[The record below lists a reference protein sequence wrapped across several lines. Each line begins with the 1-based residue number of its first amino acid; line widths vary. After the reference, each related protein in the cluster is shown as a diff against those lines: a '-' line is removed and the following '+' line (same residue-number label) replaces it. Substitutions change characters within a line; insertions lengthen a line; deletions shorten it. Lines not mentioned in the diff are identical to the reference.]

1 MNEKR
6 KINNASY
13 KVFKTLLK
21 LFNENL
27 TMDELIERSNA
38 EGDCEFTNFVI
49 SKYINTCKSCALDIQ
64 KMGGKYSLVNFP
76 FGSKYTKDETK
87 LLSDIAEVANAL
99 WDEDEEQ
106 QKILKSLVLK
116 LHVPYF
122 KSSNGLKSSE
132 NYWLIR
138 LFEKACALKTDLIF
152 TFPDESTKKYSP
164 LGIRISNE
172 KILFE
177 VKSESGKE
185 LINPSN
191 IIDMEP
197 VDKKIRKSRLIE
209 ENVEFLLKGKLAKR
223 YQPREN
229 EIISLIKRNG
239 DIVVT
244 NKYEDKETL
253 LRRLMRY
260 DTSCKLLSP
269 KNYVDDFK
277 KMINDT
283 LKNYQ

>member
-1 MNEKR
+1 MNKKG

-13 KVFKTLLK
+13 KVLKTLLR
-21 LFNENL
+21 LFSENL
-27 TMDELIERSNA
+27 TMDELIAKSNA
-38 EGDCEFTNFVI
+38 EGDCEYTNFVI
-49 SKYINTCKSCALDIQ
+49 SKYINTCKCCALDIQ
-64 KMGGKYSLVNFP
+64 KMGGRYSLVNFP
-76 FGSKYTKDETK
+76 FGSKYTSDETK
-87 LLSDIAEVANAL
+87 LLCDIADIADAL
-99 WDEDEEQ
+99 FDENDEER
-106 QKILKSLVLK
+106 KILDDLFTK

-138 LFEKACALKTDLIF
+138 LFEKACALKTDVIF
-152 TFPDESTKKYSP
+152 TFLDGRQQKYTP
-164 LGIRISNE
+164 LDIKIRNE

-177 VKSESGKE
+177 VKTGDEA
-185 LINPSN
+185 LFVNPSG
-191 IIDMEP
+191 IIDLEP

-229 EIISLIKRNG
+229 EVISLIKRNG

-244 NKYEDKETL
+244 NKFEDKEAL

-260 DTSCKLLSP
+260 DTSCKLLGP
-269 KNYVDDFK
+269 KDYVEDFK
-277 KMINDT
+277 KMINNT